1 MKNKN
6 KNKNKNKKTR
16 MNAEDSNFSNR
27 LIINEYFT
35 ENILVSIYVFV
46 SVKEHKL
53 QVYLVHTMYLSTL

>member
-1 MKNKN
+1 
-6 KNKNKNKKTR
+6 

-27 LIINEYFT
+27 LIINEYCT

>member
-1 MKNKN
+1 M

-16 MNAEDSNFSNR
+16 MNAEDSNFSKR